1 MGLTLAEKILSAKT
15 GSRVEAGD
23 LIVVGVDLIVAH
35 DGTAPIAINQLK
47 ELGLNVFN
55 PDKIILVLD
64 HAAPSPK
71 DTVSNL
77 HKTIREFA
85 WKNNIKLYDVGCG
98 VCHQLLVENHV
109 NPLTVVLGADSHTCT
124 YGALGAFA
132 TGMGSTDIAVAM
144 GYGQTWLKVP
154 HTYKIKVDGKLPPHV
169 YSKDLILTIIKKIT
183 ASGATYMSMEFHG
196 SILKQLTID
205 DRFTI
210 ANMAIE
216 AGGKTGLFPVDEI
229 TLKYLESAGRPANIR
244 LEADPDAYYQKELE
258 LHTSELQP
266 VVAAPD
272 QVDNVHPVSD
282 FEGQEVNQVFIGTC
296 TNGRLSDLQAA
307 ARILK
312 GNKVNSRVRLIIQ
325 PASAKIY
332 LQALKTGLIETFI
345 EAGATV
351 NPPGCG
357 PCIGRHLG
365 ILADGEICLS
375 TQNRNFKGRMGN
387 PNSKIYL
394 SNPEVAALAAVKG
407 YITDP
412 TGYR

>member
-15 GSRVEAGD
+15 GRRVEAGD
-23 LIVVGVDLIVAH
+23 FIVASVDLIMAH

-47 ELGLNVFN
+47 ELGLNVFDPN
-55 PDKIILVLD
+55 KIILVLD
-64 HAAPSPK
+64 HATPSPK

-77 HKTIREFA
+77 HKMIREFA
-85 WKNNIKLYDVGCG
+85 WSNHIKLYDVGCG

-109 NPLTVVLGADSHTCT
+109 NPSTLVLGADSHTCT

-144 GYGQTWLKVP
+144 RYGQTWLKVP
-154 HTYKIKVDGKLPPHV
+154 HTYKIKIDGKLPPHV
-169 YSKDLILTIIKKIT
+169 YSKDLILTVINKIT

-196 SILKQLTID
+196 TTIKHLTIE

-216 AGGKTGLFPVDEI
+216 AGGKTGLFPVDDI
-229 TLKYLESAGRPANIR
+229 TIKYLTEQGRPQNIR
-244 LEADPDAYYQKELE
+244 LQPDPDAYYQKEIE
-258 LHTSELQP
+258 IDAGELQP

-272 QVDNVHPVSD
+272 QVDNVHPVSEY
-282 FEGQEVNQVFIGTC
+282 EGLEVNQVFIGTC

-307 ARILK
+307 ARVLK

-325 PASAKIY
+325 PASSKIY

-365 ILADGEICLS
+365 ILADGEVCLS

-412 TGYR
+412 TKR

>member
-1 MGLTLAEKILSAKT
+1 MSLTLAEKILSSKT

-23 LIVVGVDLIVAH
+23 IIVTSVDLIMAH

-47 ELGLNVFN
+47 ELGLNVFD
-55 PDKIILVLD
+55 PSKIILVLD
-64 HAAPSPK
+64 HATPSPK
-71 DTVSNL
+71 ETVSNL
-77 HKTIREFA
+77 HKMIREFA

-98 VCHQLLVENHV
+98 VCHQILVENHV

-124 YGALGAFA
+124 HGALGAFA

-154 HTYKIKVDGKLPPHV
+154 HTYKIKIDGKLPPHV

-183 ASGATYMSMEFHG
+183 ASGATYMSMEFQG
-196 SILKQLTID
+196 STLKHLTME

-216 AGGKTGLFPVDEI
+216 AGGKTGLFPVDETTI
-229 TLKYLESAGRPANIR
+229 KYLANTGRSTNIR
-244 LEADPDAYYQKELE
+244 LEPDPDAYYQKELE
-258 LHTSELQP
+258 LDATQLQP

-272 QVDNVHPVSD
+272 QVDNVHPVSEL
-282 FEGQEVNQVFIGTC
+282 EGQEVNQVFIGTC
-296 TNGRLSDLQAA
+296 TNGRLSDLQTA

-325 PASAKIY
+325 PSSAKIY

-394 SNPEVAALAAVKG
+394 SNPEIAALAAVKG
-407 YITDP
+407 YITNP
-412 TGYR
+412 TK